1 MANTVVFDEAHQ
13 LPDTA
18 TTFFGEF
25 FSTSQIHE
33 LCRDTQV
40 EGLAQARDGADW
52 VELVGKLDKASK
64 DLRLTLPEG
73 MTRQAVHQIAK
84 QDKFIAA
91 VEALRGAL
99 PGIE

>member
-1 MANTVVFDEAHQ
+1 M
-13 LPDTA
+13 
-18 TTFFGEF
+18 
-25 FSTSQIHE
+25 
-33 LCRDTQV
+33 CRDTQV